1 MGDKEV
7 NIHRCYSIMRG
18 SSRKWN
24 VAIVFALACALM
36 RITGFR
42 SMLHVTSSSLNVNR
56 ASNPALCGVIKSL
69 ESHYSAL
76 LWPQSKSSRTSAAK
90 SMAQKKL
97 AVVLGATRGQ
107 GGSVVNA
114 LLRSGRYSI
123 RGVTRDAETP
133 DAHRLREQGV
143 EVVEVDLDDPST
155 LTAAFASAHF
165 IFAVTTMYDG
175 KMERE
180 VMQGKNIAE
189 AAAAVESLE
198 HFIWSTLPSAS
209 TVSAGRIPVPHMD
222 GKAQVDEYILK
233 SLPKLAQKT
242 TFYWGGFYAENVT
255 YPPYEPIRLPS
266 AGKYIWVQPV
276 ASHTLVPMV
285 GDHTVNT
292 GIFVQRILDKADLCL
307 PKRYVLGVVDWVSH
321 GDLLKTWATI
331 LGEKEGKSLDPVYV
345 HSDIDTVGQ
354 IWPGVG
360 KELGQMLTLSE
371 DLGTKAWTKDNVT
384 ALTMQDLDLQTG
396 DKDGDLVSTDSA
408 IRKLGSK
415 L

>member
-1 MGDKEV
+1 
-7 NIHRCYSIMRG
+7 
-18 SSRKWN
+18 
-24 VAIVFALACALM
+24 
-36 RITGFR
+36 
-42 SMLHVTSSSLNVNR
+42 
-56 ASNPALCGVIKSL
+56 
-69 ESHYSAL
+69 
-76 LWPQSKSSRTSAAK
+76 
-90 SMAQKKL
+90 
-97 AVVLGATRGQ
+97 
-107 GGSVVNA
+107 
-114 LLRSGRYSI
+114 
-123 RGVTRDAETP
+123 
-133 DAHRLREQGV
+133 
-143 EVVEVDLDDPST
+143 
-155 LTAAFASAHF
+155 
-165 IFAVTTMYDG
+165 
-175 KMERE
+175 
-180 VMQGKNIAE
+180 
-189 AAAAVESLE
+189 
-198 HFIWSTLPSAS
+198 
-209 TVSAGRIPVPHMD
+209 
-222 GKAQVDEYILK
+222 
-233 SLPKLAQKT
+233 
-242 TFYWGGFYAENVT
+242 
-255 YPPYEPIRLPS
+255 
-266 AGKYIWVQPV
+266 
-276 ASHTLVPMV
+276 MV